1 MGIKKNNSNQG
12 INKTSKSIKNENG
25 SSRPANQPSAQNFDT
40 IDDFTEPD
48 KPQLIW
54 QVIARIPNGKVA
66 SYGQIAEMAGLPGY
80 ARYVGTTLSRLPAG
94 TILPWHRV
102 VNASMKIAERDG
114 SRMIEQRRLLEAE
127 GVVLMDEKILKHYR
141 WEV

>member
-1 MGIKKNNSNQG
+1 MGIKKNNSNQR
-12 INKTSKSIKNENG
+12 INKTSKSIGDENG
-25 SSRPANQPSAQNFDT
+25 GSRPANQPSTQNFDAV
-40 IDDFTEPD
+40 DDFTELD
-48 KPQLIW
+48 KTQLIW

-66 SYGQIAEMAGLPGY
+66 NYGQIAEIAGLPGY
-80 ARYVGTTLSRLPAG
+80 ARYVGTTLSRLPTG

-102 VNASMKIAERDG
+102 VNASMKIAERGG

-127 GVVLMDEKILKHYR
+127 GVVLIDEKILKHYH